1 MKLYVSQNHR
11 GEGKFPTFPKG
22 TRVVNLSPC
31 ANYPNWFSCEIVGM
45 KTYVSADFLEGNVL
59 NRDYNPTELM
69 VQVGDSVEL
78 LEVHFNGLWF
88 ASTKKLAGYPS
99 LSFAR
104 HHDNEKVIVS

>member
-31 ANYPNWFSCEIVGM
+31 SNYPNWFSCEIVGM

-78 LEVHFNGLWF
+78 LEVHFQWALVRFREEIGWLPF
-88 ASTKKLAGYPS
+88 SILRS
-99 LSFAR
+99 S
-104 HHDNEKVIVS
+104 S